1 MVPWPD
7 SNYGDDGDRLD
18 WFFPFFFLDY
28 DLGIFCLCRVAS
40 PDYDCGSGCDF
51 CYVYLTSDDDA
62 FLHFDCFCVVFV
74 FLAVGTPFLEIPWVK
89 EVEDNCRDLLATLEA
104 VVEEQIRVA
113 SHSRNQ
119 VESRDTRTYLVGNL
133 GNIGLDLV
141 VEAEEHWLAVV
152 GGEGAAVTPP
162 DSLGVA
168 VEGLVDVEVH

>member
-1 MVPWPD
+1 M
-7 SNYGDDGDRLD
+7 
-18 WFFPFFFLDY
+18 
-28 DLGIFCLCRVAS
+28 
-40 PDYDCGSGCDF
+40 
-51 CYVYLTSDDDA
+51 
-62 FLHFDCFCVVFV
+62 
-74 FLAVGTPFLEIPWVK
+74 
-89 EVEDNCRDLLATLEA
+89 
-104 VVEEQIRVA
+104 EEQIRVA